1 MKKFI
6 APIICGSL
14 GIVAICLYFLLI
26 GYGIN
31 TMVSSIVIGI
41 IVMVL
46 VGAMIFTIN
55 QRIREI
61 KEEDKDD
68 ISKY

>member
-26 GYGIN
+26 ACG
-31 TMVSSIVIGI
+31 MDSSIFSTVIGI
-41 IVMVL
+41 VVIAL
-46 VGAMIFTIN
+46 VSAMIFTIN

>member
-6 APIICGSL
+6 APIICGAL
-14 GIVAICLYFLLI
+14 AIIPICLYFLLI
-26 GYGIN
+26 AYGIN
-31 TMVSSIVIGI
+31 SVISDIVIGV
-41 IVMVL
+41 IVIVL

-55 QRIREI
+55 QRIKEI

>member
-1 MKKFI
+1 MKNFI
-6 APIICGSL
+6 APIICGIL

-26 GYGIN
+26 AYGIN

-41 IVMVL
+41 IVIAL
-46 VGAMIFTIN
+46 VSAMIFTIN
-55 QRIREI
+55 ERIKEI
-61 KEEDKDD
+61 KEEEKDD

>member
-14 GIVAICLYFLLI
+14 TILAICLYFLLI
-26 GYGIN
+26 AYGIDSIISN
-31 TMVSSIVIGI
+31 IVIGI
-41 IVMVL
+41 IAIAL
-46 VGAMIFTIN
+46 LSAMIFTIN
-55 QRIREI
+55 QRIKEI
-61 KEEDKDD
+61 KEEEKDD

>member
-6 APIICGSL
+6 APIVCGIL

-26 GYGIN
+26 AYGIDSAI
-31 TMVSSIVIGI
+31 SSIVIGI
-41 IVMVL
+41 IVIAL

-55 QRIREI
+55 QRIKEI
-61 KEEDKDD
+61 KEEEKDD